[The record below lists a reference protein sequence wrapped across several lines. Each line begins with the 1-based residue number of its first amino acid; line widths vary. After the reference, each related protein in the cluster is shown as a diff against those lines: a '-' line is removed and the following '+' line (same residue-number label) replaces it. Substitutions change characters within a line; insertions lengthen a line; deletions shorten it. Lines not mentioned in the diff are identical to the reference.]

1 MSKNVKNVLI
11 IVIGLLA
18 LITVVGFIYGMQ
30 NKSEV
35 KDIYASYDENILK
48 AAETS
53 VNVCKAVF
61 EDAKV
66 SGTDMENLND
76 YITNIENAES
86 PVLKGYIADSML
98 MYAADFMTVRAQE
111 YSLGNEDIPKANF
124 SAIQERLVAVRTTLS
139 SAREYANTQTQTQ
152 AQN

>member
-11 IVIGLLA
+11 IIIGLLA

-35 KDIYASYDENILK
+35 KNIYASYDENILK
-48 AAETS
+48 AVESS

-61 EDAKV
+61 EEAKV
-66 SGTDMENLND
+66 SDTDMENLND

-98 MYAADFMTVRAQE
+98 VYVSDFMTVRSQE

-124 SAIQERLVAVRTTLS
+124 TGIQERLIAVRTSLS
-139 SAREYANTQTQTQ
+139 SAREYGNTQTQS
-152 AQN
+152 QN